1 MVTSI
6 VNRSVNSVVDSNV
19 LVNSGIYFF
28 PNLKQ
33 IGLAPEIGIEIA
45 DSILQNLIR
54 LGKLHTFEI
63 KEERVAVDSFKQLE
77 EARNLVK
84 KERLH

>member
-1 MVTSI
+1 M
-6 VNRSVNSVVDSNV
+6 

-45 DSILQNLIR
+45 DSILQTLIR
-54 LGKLHTFEI
+54 FSKLLAFEI

-84 KERLH
+84 KERLRS